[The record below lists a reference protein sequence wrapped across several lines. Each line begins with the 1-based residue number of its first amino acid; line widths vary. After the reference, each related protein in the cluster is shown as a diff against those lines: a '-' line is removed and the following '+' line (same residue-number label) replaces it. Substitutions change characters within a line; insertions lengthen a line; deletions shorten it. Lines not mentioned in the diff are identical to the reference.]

1 MIISE
6 DMKLLTIKRI
16 FVAVLSSAF
25 LAMSACD
32 VTDQTPVTL
41 VPEDEAFADA
51 GKVMGN
57 ILGVY
62 DAAQRGWYL
71 GAIQRG
77 YPFGAAHIQ
86 QGDMR
91 SGDMYNDQLFYEIT
105 YINAWSPTTANQEGQ
120 WLATYRLIN
129 RINIVLEGLDEALGN
144 GVIDQEEYDSY
155 RAEMLFIRGLS
166 HYDLVINFSRP
177 YSDDPSM
184 MGIPLRLFAVN
195 DVALI
200 NEAEQV
206 GRGTVA
212 GTYEQILADLNEA
225 EALGTEIWPFRAS
238 RSAAIAFK
246 TRVKLHQ
253 QDWAGVIE
261 EFNKLDF
268 GLAPS
273 PDQPFRDQTGMIFA
287 FQNTPESNPGVNGA
301 LAAMYGNPQLGG
313 RGLVKVS
320 PLIWNEPFWLQG
332 DLRREL
338 LTTRGPDGIYTSKY
352 DGYVN
357 RDDPAPIIRYAEAVL
372 NAAEAHARLG
382 NLDQAVGLLNAV
394 RNRSVPE
401 GTPGYTAAGLGGQM
415 GIIQGIINEKRI
427 EFLAEGVYW
436 YDIHRLSG
444 MGEMNGIPPKVP
456 SRGVNDIS
464 QYQPGVFGPEDL
476 DHSLPY
482 SDPQFVWPIPLQ
494 EIINNPLLAGQ
505 QNPGY

>member
-1 MIISE
+1 
-6 DMKLLTIKRI
+6 MKLLNIKKLFI
-16 FVAVLSSAF
+16 GVLSAAL
-25 LAMSACD
+25 LAVSACD
-32 VTDQTPVTL
+32 VTDLNPVTL

-51 GKVMGN
+51 GKVEGN
-57 ILGVY
+57 VLGVY

-71 GAIQRG
+71 GSIQRG

-91 SGDMYNDQLFYEIT
+91 GGDMYNDQLFYEVT
-105 YINAWSPTTANQEGQ
+105 YINAWTPTTANNEGQ

-129 RINIVLEGLDEALGN
+129 RINIVLDGLDEAFSN
-144 GVIDQEEYDSY
+144 GIIEQELYDTY
-155 RAEMLFIRGLS
+155 RGEMLFIRGLS

-177 YSDDPSM
+177 YSDDPSRF
-184 MGIPLRLFAVN
+184 GIPYRTFAVN
-195 DVALI
+195 DVNLI
-200 NEAEQV
+200 EEAEQV
-206 GRGTVA
+206 DRGTIA
-212 GTYEQILADLNEA
+212 GTYEQILADLDAA
-225 EALGTEIWPFRAS
+225 ELLGDEIGPFRAS
-238 RSAAIAFK
+238 SSAAIAFK

-253 QDWAGVIE
+253 MDWQGVLD
-261 EFNKLDF
+261 EFAKLDF
-268 GLAPS
+268 ALASS
-273 PDQPFRDQTGMIFA
+273 PEQPFRDQTEMIFA

-301 LAAMYGNPQLGG
+301 LAAMYGNPELGG

-320 PLIWNEPFWLQG
+320 PLIWNEPFWLEG
-332 DLRREL
+332 DLRRTE
-338 LTTRGPDGIYTSKY
+338 LTTVGPDGIYTSKY

-357 RDDPAPIIRYAEAVL
+357 RDDPSPIIRYAEAVL

-382 NLDQAVGLLNAV
+382 NVTEAVALLNSV
-394 RNRSVPE
+394 RSRSVPE
-401 GTPGYTAAGLGGQM
+401 GTPPLVAGELGDQM
-415 GIIQGIINEKRI
+415 GVIDAIINEKRI

-444 MGEMNGIPPKVP
+444 MGERNGIPPKAP

-464 QYQPGVFGPEDL
+464 QYEPGVWGPEDL

-494 EIINNPLLAGQ
+494 EIINNPTLAQQ